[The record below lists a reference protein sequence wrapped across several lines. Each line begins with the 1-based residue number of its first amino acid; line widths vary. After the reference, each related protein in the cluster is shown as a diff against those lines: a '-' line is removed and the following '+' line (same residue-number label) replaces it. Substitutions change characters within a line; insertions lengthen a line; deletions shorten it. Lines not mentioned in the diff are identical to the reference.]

1 MQKSDLPY
9 VGQMLDYCYKAV
21 EMVDGVERDTFDEDE
36 KLKLALSHLV
46 QIIGEAARRISDDYR
61 AANPHIPWSKIVGMR
76 HRIVH
81 DYTEIDEDILWS
93 TITEDLKPLIA
104 ELKGIVPS
112 EPPGST
118 A

>member
-9 VGQMLDYCYKAV
+9 VGQMLDYCNKAV
-21 EMVDGVERDTFDEDE
+21 EMVDGVGRAAFDEDE

-46 QIIGEAARRISDDYR
+46 QIIGEAARRTSDDFR
-61 AANPHIPWSKIVGMR
+61 AANSQIPWSKIVGMR

-93 TITEDLKPLIA
+93 TVTEDLKPLAA
-104 ELKGIVPS
+104 ELKSIVPS
-112 EPPGST
+112 EPPDSY